1 MAKVDIKGKG
11 KQCQQNESDDE
22 VICLD
27 IDDVSTLLKSKE
39 ADDTDEP
46 ENHSDLITTPDRKP
60 LRTME
65 ELLKTSPPSPL
76 FCERKKGDAP
86 LPKAPVFVI
95 DDSDE
100 EDTKPK
106 KSNKPNKPSVLR
118 DDLDLDLDASVA
130 AIFRPKKGGVKRKK
144 KPDVARVR

>member
-11 KQCQQNESDDE
+11 KQCQQDESDDE

-27 IDDVSTLLKSKE
+27 IDDVSTWLKSKE
-39 ADDTDEP
+39 ADDTDDT

-76 FCERKKGDAP
+76 YCERKKGDAP
-86 LPKAPVFVI
+86 LPKAPVFVT

-100 EDTKPK
+100 EDIKPK
-106 KSNKPNKPSVLR
+106 KSSKPSVLR
-118 DDLDLDLDASVA
+118 DDLDLDASVA
-130 AIFRPKKGGVKRKK
+130 ALFGPKKGGVKRKK
-144 KPDVARVR
+144 KPEVVRVR